1 MFQCY
6 DEKTIEDMTDEM
18 EMMSNP
24 NLVEKRKEMKEQKAG
39 GMVSWRLEMVMEME
53 MMTNPNLVCR
63 MMMVMSNPKNMMWMV
78 MGKHIVV
85 LVELNC
91 VKRKFANIEE
101 KNTDESYKDG
111 LMTNLNTMKNY
122 YPH

>member
-53 MMTNPNLVCR
+53 MEMMTNPNLLCR
-63 MMMVMSNPKNMMWMV
+63 MVMVMSNPKNMMWMV

-85 LVELNC
+85 LMELNC

-101 KNTDESYKDG
+101 KT
-111 LMTNLNTMKNY
+111 LMRVTKMD
-122 YPH
+122 

>member
-53 MMTNPNLVCR
+53 MEMMNNPNLVCR
-63 MMMVMSNPKNMMWMV
+63 MMMMVMSNPKNMMWMV

-85 LVELNC
+85 LVDLNC
-91 VKRKFANIEE
+91 FKRKFANIEE
-101 KNTDESYKDG
+101 KT
-111 LMTNLNTMKNY
+111 LMRVTKMD
-122 YPH
+122 

>member
-24 NLVEKRKEMKEQKAG
+24 NLV
-39 GMVSWRLEMVMEME
+39 
-53 MMTNPNLVCR
+53 CR
-63 MMMVMSNPKNMMWMV
+63 MMMVMSNLKNMMWMV

-101 KNTDESYKDG
+101 KT
-111 LMTNLNTMKNY
+111 LMRVTKMD
-122 YPH
+122 